1 MIEWEEEK
9 RERGGV
15 VCDGGVRG
23 VGALRERER
32 ERDETFGRISRKERG
47 DGTKEREREEDSVRS
62 ERERERAL
70 ARIFRLLKKM
80 QIFENAFRIARDC
93 RGQPGSRV
101 RAGVGGQNA
110 MTG

>member
-32 ERDETFGRISRKERG
+32 ERDETFGRISLKERG
-47 DGTKEREREEDSVRS
+47 DGTKERERE
-62 ERERERAL
+62 
-70 ARIFRLLKKM
+70 
-80 QIFENAFRIARDC
+80 
-93 RGQPGSRV
+93 
-101 RAGVGGQNA
+101 
-110 MTG
+110 